1 MRIST
6 NQIFDLNIRSINDNQ
21 RGLTE
26 TQQQLASG
34 KRINKPSDD
43 PVGAAQVVRLTEQLD
58 KLTQYQRNN
67 DLLSSSLEQQ
77 ETILRGINSSLNRA
91 RVLVIQSG
99 AGFTTNADRKAIG
112 AEVEQIRNEVLD
124 LMNSQNAQ
132 GEYIFSGYQSQS
144 QAFEFNP
151 AATGNKVTFSGDDGT
166 NTVQLSDS
174 VTVQS
179 SSSGQT
185 IFEDVLARLNFSFS
199 GNAGA
204 TVNNAEITQQ
214 GSFDNFH
221 KDNFDPTVAA
231 NNEFRFT
238 VQAGDQVQVTNVGT
252 GAVVDTLAFN
262 SGETLDFNGIQL
274 NFDGAVGAT
283 LDITLDRPEKKNVAE
298 TLNDMFL
305 ALTSDDVADTDFK
318 VAINDALVGI
328 DNGLESIGL
337 ENSSLG
343 GRLNVAQSIK
353 ETNLDLEISNKSAR
367 SAIEDVDYAEA
378 SAEFS
383 KQETALNAALATFPR
398 VTSLSLFD
406 FI

>member
-6 NQIFDLNIRSINDNQ
+6 SQIFDLNIRSVLENQ
-21 RGLTE
+21 RGLSD

-43 PVGAAQVVRLTEQLD
+43 PVGAAQVVRITEELD

-67 DLLSSSLEQQ
+67 DLLASSLEQQ
-77 ETILRGINSSLNRA
+77 EAILRSINDSANRA

-99 AGFTTNADRKAIG
+99 AGFTTDADRQAIG
-112 AEVEQIRNEVLD
+112 AEIEQIRNEVID

-132 GEYIFSGYQSQS
+132 GEYIFAGFQSET

-151 AATGNKVTFSGDDGT
+151 AATGNKITFVGDDGK
-166 NTVQLSDS
+166 NQVQLSDS

-179 SSSGQT
+179 TTSGQD
-185 IFEDVLARLNFSFS
+185 IFEDVFARLNFSVTGS
-199 GNAGA
+199 AGLSVSEA
-204 TVNNAEITQQ
+204 IVMQQ
-214 GSFDNFH
+214 GTFDNFH
-221 KDNFDPTVAA
+221 RDNYDPVTPA
-231 NNEFRFT
+231 NNVFRFT
-238 VQAGDQVQVTNVGT
+238 IQPGNQIQVTNVGT
-252 GAVVDTLAFN
+252 GAVLDTVNFE
-262 SGETLDFNGIQL
+262 SGENLNYKGIQL
-274 NFDGAVGAT
+274 NLTGTAGDT
-283 LDITLDRPEKKNVAE
+283 LDITLDTPEKKNIAE

-305 ALTSDDVADTDFK
+305 ALTSDSVNDTDFRE
-318 VAINDALVGI
+318 AINDALVGI
-328 DNGLESIGL
+328 DNGLASIGL

-343 GRLNVAQSIK
+343 GRLNIAQSIK
-353 ETNLDLEISNKSAR
+353 ETNLDLEIANKDAR
-367 SAIEDVDYAEA
+367 SSIEDVDYAEA
-378 SAEFS
+378 SAEFA

>member
-6 NQIFDLNIRSINDNQ
+6 NQIFDLNIRSVLENQ
-21 RGLTE
+21 RGLSD

-43 PVGAAQVVRLTEQLD
+43 PVGAAQVVRITEELD

-67 DLLSSSLEQQ
+67 DLLASSLEQQ
-77 ETILRGINSSLNRA
+77 EAILRSITDSANRA

-99 AGFTTNADRKAIG
+99 AGFTTDADRQAIG
-112 AEVEQIRNEVLD
+112 AEIEQIRNEVID

-132 GEYIFSGYQSQS
+132 GEYIFSGFQSES

-151 AATGNKVTFSGDDGT
+151 AATGNKITFVGDDGK
-166 NTVQLSDS
+166 NQVQLSDS

-179 SSSGQT
+179 TTSGKE
-185 IFEDVLARLNFSFS
+185 IFEDVFARLNFSVT
-199 GNAGA
+199 GTAGL
-204 TVNNAEITQQ
+204 TVNDAIVVQQ

-221 KDNFDPTVAA
+221 RDNYDPVTPA
-231 NNEFRFT
+231 NNVFRFT
-238 VQAGDQVQVTNVGT
+238 IQAGNQLQVTNVGT
-252 GAVVDTLAFN
+252 GAVLDTIGFESDQNLN
-262 SGETLDFNGIQL
+262 YKGIQL
-274 NFDGAVGAT
+274 NLNGGVGDT
-283 LDITLDRPEKKNVAE
+283 LDITLDTPEKKNIAE

-305 ALTSDDVADTDFK
+305 ALTSDSVNDTDFRE
-318 VAINDALVGI
+318 AINDALVGI
-328 DNGLESIGL
+328 DNSMASIGL

-353 ETNLDLEISNKSAR
+353 ETNLDLEIANKDAR
-367 SAIEDVDYAEA
+367 SSIEDVDYAEA
-378 SAEFS
+378 SAEFA

>member
-6 NQIFDLNIRSINDNQ
+6 NQIFDLNIRSITDNQ

-77 ETILRGINSSLNRA
+77 ETILRGINASLNRA

-99 AGFTTNADRKAIG
+99 AGYTTDADRKAIG
-112 AEVEQIRNEVLD
+112 AEIEQIRNEVLD
-124 LMNSQNAQ
+124 LMNSQNSQ

-151 AATGNKVTFSGDDGT
+151 AATGNKITFSGDDGT
-166 NTVQLSDS
+166 NTVQLADS
-174 VTVQS
+174 VAVQS

-199 GNAGA
+199 GSAGV
-204 TVNNAEITQQ
+204 TVNSSEIAQQ

-221 KDNFDPTVAA
+221 KDNFDPIVAA

-238 VQAGDQVQVTNVGT
+238 VQAGNQVQVTNLGT

-262 SGETLDFNGIQL
+262 SGQTFDFEGIQL
-274 NFDGAVGAT
+274 NFDGTVGAT
-283 LDITLDRPEKKNVAE
+283 LDITLDNPEKKNVAE

-305 ALTSDDVADTDFK
+305 ALTAPNVAATSFND
-318 VAINDALVGI
+318 AINDALVGI

-367 SAIEDVDYAEA
+367 SAIEDVDYAQA
-378 SAEFS
+378 SAEFA

>member
-6 NQIFDLNIRSINDNQ
+6 NQIYDLNIRSVLENQ
-21 RGLTE
+21 RGLSD

-67 DLLSSSLEQQ
+67 DLLASSLEQQ
-77 ETILRGINSSLNRA
+77 EAVLRGVIESANRA

-99 AGFTTNADRKAIG
+99 AGFSVEADRRAIG
-112 AEVEQIRNEVLD
+112 SEIEQIRNEVLD
-124 LMNSQNAQ
+124 LMNSQNSQ
-132 GEYIFSGYQSQS
+132 GEYIFSGFQSES

-151 AATGNKVTFSGDDGT
+151 AAAGNKITFVGDDGK

-179 SSSGQT
+179 TSSGQT
-185 IFEDVLARLNFSFS
+185 VFENVFARLNFTQS
-199 GNAGA
+199 GSVGL
-204 TVNNAEITQQ
+204 TVEDALITQQ
-214 GSFDNFH
+214 GSFDRFH
-221 KDNFDPTVAA
+221 NDNYDPATPA

-238 VQAGDQVQVTNVGT
+238 IQAGNQVQVTNVGT
-252 GAVVDTLAFN
+252 GAVVDTVAFQ
-262 SGETLDFNGIQL
+262 SGQAFTFNGIELTL
-274 NFDGAVGAT
+274 NGTVGDS
-283 LDITLDRPEKKNVAE
+283 LDITLSTPEKKNIAE

-305 ALTSDDVADTDFK
+305 ALTSNNFSDNDFRE
-318 VAINDALVGI
+318 AINDALVGI
-328 DNGLESIGL
+328 DNGLEAIAL

-353 ETNLDLEISNKSAR
+353 ETNLDLEIANKSAR

-378 SAEFS
+378 SAEFA
-383 KQETALNAALATFPR
+383 KQETALSAALATFPR